1 MGSLNL
7 PATGP
12 IYLDAQ
18 CVIYSVEKH
27 PVFFPLLRPLWRAVQ
42 SGTHE
47 VVTSELTIL
56 ESLTGPLKRGD
67 RPTALNFERFFLHAG
82 IRLLP
87 ITAVVLRAAAHLRA
101 SIAKLKTPDS
111 IHVAT
116 AQLVGA
122 SLLVTNDLD
131 FRSIAAPPTILL
143 RDLLTSP

>member
-1 MGSLNL
+1 VGSLVL
-7 PATGP
+7 PSAGS

-27 PVFFPLLRPLWRAVQ
+27 PDFFPLLRPLWKSVQ
-42 SGTHE
+42 AGTHE

-67 RPTALNFERFFLHAG
+67 RPMVLNFEKFFLHAG

-87 ITAVVLRAAAHLRA
+87 ISAVVLRAAAQLRA

-116 AQLVGA
+116 AQLDGV
-122 SLLVTNDLD
+122 SQLVTNDLD
-131 FRSIAAPPTILL
+131 FRSISNPASVLL
-143 RDLLTSP
+143 RDLLNNP